1 MRIASFDHGGR
12 MGFGPVAEGQVADVS
27 AAFGGDGLIGLLA
40 LPDMASRIA
49 DAATYAPR
57 FALDAVALLPP
68 VPRPGR
74 ILCVGLNYRKHIA
87 EMGRTGGDHPTIFVR
102 YADSVVGQ
110 GQAMLRPPEST
121 HYDFEGEFAVVIG
134 RGGRRIAAADA
145 LEAVAGYTIFNDATL
160 RDYQAHSSQF
170 TPGKNFWHSGACGP
184 WLLTRGA
191 APPIEAMTLTTR
203 LNGVVMQQAGLDDL
217 LFSVPVLIEYL
228 SRLFPLMPGDI
239 IATGTPGGVGAGR
252 SPKLWMKA
260 GDRIEVEIDAIGTLA
275 NPVRD
280 EQG

>member
-1 MRIASFDHGGR
+1 
-12 MGFGPVAEGQVADVS
+12 
-27 AAFGGDGLIGLLA
+27 
-40 LPDMASRIA
+40 
-49 DAATYAPR
+49 
-57 FALDAVALLPP
+57 
-68 VPRPGR
+68 
-74 ILCVGLNYRKHIA
+74 VGLNYRKHIA

-102 YADSVVGQ
+102 FADSVVGH

-145 LEAVAGYTIFNDATL
+145 LDAVAGYTIFNDATL
-160 RDYQAHSSQF
+160 RDYQAHSTQF

-184 WLLTRGA
+184 WLLTRDA

-203 LNGVVMQQAGLDDL
+203 LNGVMMQQAGLDDL

-228 SRLFPLMPGDI
+228 SQVFPLMPGDI

-252 SPKLWMKA
+252 SPKLWMA
-260 GDRIEVEIDAIGTLA
+260 PGDRIEVEIDEIGCLS
-275 NPVRD
+275 NLIRD
-280 EQG
+280 ERV